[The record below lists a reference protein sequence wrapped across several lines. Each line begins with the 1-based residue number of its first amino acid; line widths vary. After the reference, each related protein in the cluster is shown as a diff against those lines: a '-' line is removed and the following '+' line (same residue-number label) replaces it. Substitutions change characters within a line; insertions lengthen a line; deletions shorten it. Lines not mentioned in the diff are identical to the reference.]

1 MNGYS
6 CNDDANKIGRCN
18 KGIKYCFIQGQT
30 GATGPQG
37 RDGIQ
42 GPPGEIGPTGPKG
55 DKGEDGP
62 ATITIG
68 NTTTGEAG
76 TDAIVTNI
84 GTSKDAILS
93 FVIPKG
99 IQGDEGPMGQIGP
112 KGDKGDTG
120 PKGEQGERGIEGPV
134 GPAGPIGLQGEIG
147 PTGPTGPKGDRGE
160 TGLQGP
166 AGEKGEQGE
175 TGPKGDKGDPGSLE
189 PVLYNGSLLVN
200 VSETTVSGIAIF
212 GSTKKVPNTNDYFT
226 INGRSVNVQNAGDYE
241 VTLCGKISGV
251 TSAIGAS
258 FYLYD
263 ATNNKKI
270 DNFIFEL
277 KKGNI
282 PEMNFS
288 KVGLLETTNPIE
300 LQLKTEID
308 NNDTD
313 NVTFSDIGILIKKYN
328 T

>member
-1 MNGYS
+1 MYMNGYS
-6 CNDDANKIGRCN
+6 CNDDANKIGGCN

-42 GPPGEIGPTGPKG
+42 GPQGEIGPTGPKG

-76 TDAIVTNI
+76 TDAVVTNI

-99 IQGDEGPMGQIGP
+99 IQGDEGPMGQMGP
-112 KGDKGDTG
+112 KGDTG
-120 PKGEQGERGIEGPV
+120 PKGEQGERGIEGP
-134 GPAGPIGLQGEIG
+134 AGPI
-147 PTGPTGPKGDRGE
+147 
-160 TGLQGP
+160 GLQGP

-226 INGRSVNVQNAGDYE
+226 INGRSVNIQNAGDYE

>member
-1 MNGYS
+1 MYMNGYS
-6 CNDDANKIGRCN
+6 CNDDANKIGGCN

-42 GPPGEIGPTGPKG
+42 GPQGEIGPTGPKG

-76 TDAIVTNI
+76 TDAVVTNI

-99 IQGDEGPMGQIGP
+99 IQGDEGPMGQMGP
-112 KGDKGDTG
+112 KGDTG
-120 PKGEQGERGIEGPV
+120 PKGEQGERGIEGP
-134 GPAGPIGLQGEIG
+134 AGPI
-147 PTGPTGPKGDRGE
+147 
-160 TGLQGP
+160 GLQGP

-212 GSTKKVPNTNDYFT
+212 GSTKKIPNTNDYFT
-226 INGRSVNVQNAGDYE
+226 INGRNVNIQNAGDYE

-288 KVGLLETTNPIE
+288 KVALLETTNPIE

>member
-1 MNGYS
+1 MYMNGYS
-6 CNDDANKIGRCN
+6 CNDDANKIGGCN

-42 GPPGEIGPTGPKG
+42 GPQGEIGPTGPKG

-76 TDAIVTNI
+76 TDAVVTNI

-99 IQGDEGPMGQIGP
+99 IQGDEGPMGQMGP
-112 KGDKGDTG
+112 KGDTG

-134 GPAGPIGLQGEIG
+134 GPAGPI
-147 PTGPTGPKGDRGE
+147 
-160 TGLQGP
+160 GLQGP

-212 GSTKKVPNTNDYFT
+212 GSTKKIPNTNDYFT
-226 INGRSVNVQNAGDYE
+226 INGRNVNIQNAGDYE

>member
-1 MNGYS
+1 MYMNGYS

-37 RDGIQ
+37 
-42 GPPGEIGPTGPKG
+42 EIGPTGPKG

-76 TDAIVTNI
+76 TDAVVTNI

-99 IQGDEGPMGQIGP
+99 IQGDEGPMGQMGP
-112 KGDKGDTG
+112 KGDTG

-134 GPAGPIGLQGEIG
+134 GPAGPI
-147 PTGPTGPKGDRGE
+147 
-160 TGLQGP
+160 GLQGP

-212 GSTKKVPNTNDYFT
+212 GSTKKIPNTNDYFT
-226 INGRSVNVQNAGDYE
+226 INGRSVNIQNAGDYE

>member
-1 MNGYS
+1 MYMNGYS
-6 CNDDANKIGRCN
+6 CNDDANKIGGCN

-42 GPPGEIGPTGPKG
+42 GPQGEIGPTGPKG

-99 IQGDEGPMGQIGP
+99 IQGDEGPMGQMGP
-112 KGDKGDTG
+112 KGDTG
-120 PKGEQGERGIEGPV
+120 PKGEQGERGIEGPA
-134 GPAGPIGLQGEIG
+134 GPAGPI
-147 PTGPTGPKGDRGE
+147 
-160 TGLQGP
+160 GLQGP

-212 GSTKKVPNTNDYFT
+212 GSTKKIPNTNDYFT
-226 INGRSVNVQNAGDYE
+226 INGRNVNIQNAGDYE

>member
-1 MNGYS
+1 MYMNGYS

-42 GPPGEIGPTGPKG
+42 GPQGEIGPTGPKG

-76 TDAIVTNI
+76 TDAVVTNI

-99 IQGDEGPMGQIGP
+99 IQGDEGPMGQMGP
-112 KGDKGDTG
+112 KGDTG

-134 GPAGPIGLQGEIG
+134 GPAGPIGLQG
-147 PTGPTGPKGDRGE
+147 
-160 TGLQGP
+160 P

-175 TGPKGDKGDPGSLE
+175 TGPKGDKDDPGSLE

-212 GSTKKVPNTNDYFT
+212 GSTKKIPNTNDYFT
-226 INGRSVNVQNAGDYE
+226 INGRIVNIQNAGDYE

>member
-1 MNGYS
+1 MYMNGYS
-6 CNDDANKIGRCN
+6 CNDDANKIGGCN

-42 GPPGEIGPTGPKG
+42 GPQGEIGPTGPKG

-76 TDAIVTNI
+76 TDAVVTNI

-99 IQGDEGPMGQIGP
+99 IQGDEGPMGQMGP
-112 KGDKGDTG
+112 KGDTG
-120 PKGEQGERGIEGPV
+120 PKGEQGERGIEGP
-134 GPAGPIGLQGEIG
+134 AGPI
-147 PTGPTGPKGDRGE
+147 
-160 TGLQGP
+160 GLQGP

-212 GSTKKVPNTNDYFT
+212 GSTKKIPNTNDYFI
-226 INGRSVNVQNAGDYE
+226 INGRNVNIQNAGDYE

>member
-1 MNGYS
+1 MYMNGYS

-42 GPPGEIGPTGPKG
+42 GPQGEIGPTGPKG

-76 TDAIVTNI
+76 TDAVVTNI

-99 IQGDEGPMGQIGP
+99 IQGDEGPMGQMGP
-112 KGDKGDTG
+112 KGDTG

-134 GPAGPIGLQGEIG
+134 GPAGPI
-147 PTGPTGPKGDRGE
+147 
-160 TGLQGP
+160 GLQGP

-212 GSTKKVPNTNDYFT
+212 GSTKKIPNTNDYFT
-226 INGRSVNVQNAGDYE
+226 INGRSVNIQNAGDYE